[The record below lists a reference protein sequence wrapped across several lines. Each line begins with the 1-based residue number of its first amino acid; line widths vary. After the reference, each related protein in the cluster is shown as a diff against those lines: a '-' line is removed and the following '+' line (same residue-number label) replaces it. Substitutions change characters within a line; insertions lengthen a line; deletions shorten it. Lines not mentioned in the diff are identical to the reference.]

1 MSATESSAFESKAW
15 LKHYAEWTPTT
26 IEYGDTTLLDFYDNN
41 LAINSDKPA
50 IYFFGRTQTYG
61 EFDKHVRHAAA
72 GLRALGVR
80 AGDRVAILLPNC
92 PQHLAAPLHRPR
104 TRTPLQ

>member
-72 GLRALGVR
+72 GLRALGVFF
-80 AGDRVAILLPNC
+80 LYLPCN
-92 PQHLAAPLHRPR
+92 
-104 TRTPLQ
+104 TRTSNYVAHRHE